1 MKKKNINLFVLSA
14 AMVTLALFGCGS
26 GNVENTSAT
35 GVAIDGAALYNSDC
49 SSCHGAI
56 AKSGKRGASV
66 ALIQD
71 AIARNWGGMDAF
83 ANLTVDQ
90 LQAIATAL
98 SATVTATPDTTT
110 ATPPASTSL
119 DGAALYTANCS
130 SCHGPLATSSKKG
143 ATAAMIQTGI
153 SGNYGGM
160 GQFSILTT
168 AQIQAL
174 AAALGST
181 TAAPTPAGTEG
192 ATLYTT
198 YCSSCHGALA
208 ASSKAGRTAAQI
220 QTAIGSV
227 SQMGSISLTT
237 TQIQAIA
244 TALGTATPSS
254 TPLVCGSCHA
264 IPPATGH
271 HSLHVGEVGLSCGTC
286 HGTGYSSTTVNS
298 ATHDNGVVNIS
309 STPGWN
315 PTTRTCSN
323 SCHGTHS
330 W

>member
-1 MKKKNINLFVLSA
+1 MKIKNINLFLLSA
-14 AMVTLALFGCGS
+14 VIVTLALFGCGS
-26 GNVENTSAT
+26 GNVANTSAT
-35 GVAIDGAALYNSDC
+35 GAAIDGAELYNSDC
-49 SSCHGAI
+49 STCHGAI

-66 ALIQD
+66 AQIQV
-71 AIARNWGGMDAF
+71 AIAQNWGGMDAF
-83 ANLTVDQ
+83 AGLTVDQ

-98 SATVTATPDTTT
+98 SAPVTATPDTTT
-110 ATPPASTSL
+110 ASTSL

-130 SCHGPLATSSKKG
+130 SCHNPLATSSKKG
-143 ATAAMIQTGI
+143 ATADMIQTGI

-168 AQIQAL
+168 AQIQAI

-181 TAAPTPAGTEG
+181 PAPTSASTEG
-192 ATLYTT
+192 AALYTT

-220 QTAIGSV
+220 QAAIGTV
-227 SQMGSISLTT
+227 RQMGSISLTT

-244 TALGTATPSS
+244 TALGTAAPSTTS
-254 TPLVCGSCHA
+254 LVCGSCHA

-286 HGTGYSSTTVNS
+286 HGTGYSSTTVNT
-298 ATHDNGVVNIS
+298 ATHDNGAVNIS
-309 STPGWN
+309 NTPGWN

-323 SCHGTHS
+323 SCHGTHR